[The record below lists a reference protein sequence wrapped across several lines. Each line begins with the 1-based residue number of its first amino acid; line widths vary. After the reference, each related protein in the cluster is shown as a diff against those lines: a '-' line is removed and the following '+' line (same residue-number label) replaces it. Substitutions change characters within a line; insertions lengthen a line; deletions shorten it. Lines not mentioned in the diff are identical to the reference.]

1 VWFGEGM
8 AELYSAIREERG
20 ALEIGLPHGGRI
32 ATLQTEKLLPLEVL
46 FAVDPASPIYRGK
59 DHAGLFYAQS
69 WALLHYC
76 YFGESGLPK
85 DSVTRF
91 THVAGNARAAAGLDL
106 RAFFRQ
112 CFGMDYSDMVKRLE
126 RYVSGGRYR
135 YGKLPMPEVPKA
147 ATYAARP
154 VPREE
159 LRRRLAEL
167 ALRTTPSSMARFML
181 VDAAAQPDCE
191 ARIFEVLGADALG
204 ERDETKARERWE
216 QAVAAG
222 SVNIAV
228 MRELSI
234 LESRGWFQEF
244 EYDLRLPPE
253 TIQRLR
259 ARLTRSIR
267 LEPEQTAAYEM
278 LAWVEAYAE
287 APQVENVL
295 VVQNA
300 FPRLKHQPRVLLAFV
315 LARLRLGLRDQ
326 AVAMLGQFDKLEFD
340 EWSAKGAELV
350 RARLENR
357 AVRAVRAPT
366 PDSAV
371 RVNATLGGRPRLR
384 TPSVELP

>member
-1 VWFGEGM
+1 
-8 AELYSAIREERG
+8 
-20 ALEIGLPHGGRI
+20 
-32 ATLQTEKLLPLEVL
+32 
-46 FAVDPASPIYRGK
+46 
-59 DHAGLFYAQS
+59 
-69 WALLHYC
+69 
-76 YFGESGLPK
+76 
-85 DSVTRF
+85 
-91 THVAGNARAAAGLDL
+91 
-106 RAFFRQ
+106 
-112 CFGMDYSDMVKRLE
+112 
-126 RYVSGGRYR
+126 
-135 YGKLPMPEVPKA
+135 VPKA